1 MPGPFQRCHG
11 KAQECKMKWIP
22 AQLQNGM
29 DNDFVQNLTRIFH
42 RKSAGKNI
50 IELQS
55 NENEN
60 TILRYIGGLHQC
72 I

>member
-1 MPGPFQRCHG
+1 
-11 KAQECKMKWIP
+11 MKWIP

-60 TILRYIGGLHQC
+60 TILRYM
-72 I
+72 